1 MLRGGLKP
9 TLWTLDT
16 LGKLTLI
23 LAPKTELSRA
33 LGTPWDGG
41 ILSVFSVRKLSLKW
55 LDRFSN
61 S

>member
-9 TLWTLDT
+9 SLWTLDT
-16 LGKLTLI
+16 LGKLTLF

-41 ILSVFSVRKLSLKW
+41 FFLFLVSENLV
-55 LDRFSN
+55 
-61 S
+61 